1 MLVFRLLLMTQANKL
16 SHASHIRDA
25 LSSSFSLLLLTFA
38 NMIKA
43 LTFLAAVAAVSASPQ
58 QFLKDVTCEGAD
70 NVTSCEADLQVCKN
84 LFAIEHDEQTRREIY
99 RKCLDV
105 NGFSHLDDVDPELLF
120 SPTDAQ
126 ALALFG
132 SEENHLAVKQCV
144 LQERGE
150 VRPDGTV
157 DPQPFLDRLTPA
169 LNDTRPD
176 LLDRL
181 VSGAESCLLQSV
193 ATSRARAWATL
204 SRRTFLW
211 QTGPWPADALP
222 ASGRGRD
229 AKSNMMKALTFL
241 AAVAAVSASPQ
252 QFLKDV
258 SCVGADNV
266 TSCEAD
272 LQVCKNLFA
281 TEHDEQTRRE
291 IYRKCLDVN
300 GFSHLD
306 DVDPE
311 LLFGPTDAQ
320 ALALFGSEENHLA
333 VKQCVLQERGEV
345 RPDGT
350 VDPQPFL
357 DRLTPALNN
366 TRPDLLDAS
375 FLSCSPQSIEEWEAC
390 IFYECFLGDFTTP
403 VPTIV
408 VPEE

>member
-1 MLVFRLLLMTQANKL
+1 MM
-16 SHASHIRDA
+16 
-25 LSSSFSLLLLTFA
+25 
-38 NMIKA
+38 KA

-58 QFLKDVTCEGAD
+58 QFLKDVSCVGAD

-181 VSGAESCLLQSV
+181 VSGAESC
-193 ATSRARAWATL
+193 
-204 SRRTFLW
+204 
-211 QTGPWPADALP
+211 
-222 ASGRGRD
+222 
-229 AKSNMMKALTFL
+229 
-241 AAVAAVSASPQ
+241 
-252 QFLKDV
+252 
-258 SCVGADNV
+258 
-266 TSCEAD
+266 
-272 LQVCKNLFA
+272 
-281 TEHDEQTRRE
+281 
-291 IYRKCLDVN
+291 
-300 GFSHLD
+300 
-306 DVDPE
+306 
-311 LLFGPTDAQ
+311 
-320 ALALFGSEENHLA
+320 
-333 VKQCVLQERGEV
+333 
-345 RPDGT
+345 
-350 VDPQPFL
+350 
-357 DRLTPALNN
+357 
-366 TRPDLLDAS
+366 
-375 FLSCSPQSIEEWEAC
+375 SPQSIEEWEAC

-403 VPTIV
+403 VPTTV

>member
-1 MLVFRLLLMTQANKL
+1 MEHIAFLTETETMDVPDARNCVATDLPSKGLGDAVSKDVPLADGALASGRPSCLGPNLDACLPSSPDDASKQAE
-16 SHASHIRDA
+16 SRVSYIRDA

-157 DPQPFLDRLTPA
+157 EPQPFLDRLTPA

-181 VSGAESCLLQSV
+181 VSGAESC
-193 ATSRARAWATL
+193 
-204 SRRTFLW
+204 
-211 QTGPWPADALP
+211 
-222 ASGRGRD
+222 
-229 AKSNMMKALTFL
+229 
-241 AAVAAVSASPQ
+241 
-252 QFLKDV
+252 
-258 SCVGADNV
+258 
-266 TSCEAD
+266 
-272 LQVCKNLFA
+272 
-281 TEHDEQTRRE
+281 
-291 IYRKCLDVN
+291 
-300 GFSHLD
+300 
-306 DVDPE
+306 
-311 LLFGPTDAQ
+311 
-320 ALALFGSEENHLA
+320 
-333 VKQCVLQERGEV
+333 
-345 RPDGT
+345 
-350 VDPQPFL
+350 
-357 DRLTPALNN
+357 
-366 TRPDLLDAS
+366 
-375 FLSCSPQSIEEWEAC
+375 SPQSIEEREAC

-403 VPTIV
+403 VPTTV

>member
-1 MLVFRLLLMTQANKL
+1 MKNKDQYPEAFGNHIFLILFSTLNWNKKQKPWTSQTPENVSKEYQSMNRILDDECRKGRDLPSKGLATLSRRTFLWQTGLASGRPSCLGPIKHANCTAIWMLVFRLLLMTQANKL

-181 VSGAESCLLQSV
+181 VSGAESCLLQS
-193 ATSRARAWATL
+193 
-204 SRRTFLW
+204 
-211 QTGPWPADALP
+211 
-222 ASGRGRD
+222 
-229 AKSNMMKALTFL
+229 
-241 AAVAAVSASPQ
+241 
-252 QFLKDV
+252 
-258 SCVGADNV
+258 
-266 TSCEAD
+266 
-272 LQVCKNLFA
+272 
-281 TEHDEQTRRE
+281 
-291 IYRKCLDVN
+291 
-300 GFSHLD
+300 
-306 DVDPE
+306 
-311 LLFGPTDAQ
+311 
-320 ALALFGSEENHLA
+320 
-333 VKQCVLQERGEV
+333 
-345 RPDGT
+345 
-350 VDPQPFL
+350 
-357 DRLTPALNN
+357 
-366 TRPDLLDAS
+366 
-375 FLSCSPQSIEEWEAC
+375 IEEWEAC

-403 VPTIV
+403 VPTTV